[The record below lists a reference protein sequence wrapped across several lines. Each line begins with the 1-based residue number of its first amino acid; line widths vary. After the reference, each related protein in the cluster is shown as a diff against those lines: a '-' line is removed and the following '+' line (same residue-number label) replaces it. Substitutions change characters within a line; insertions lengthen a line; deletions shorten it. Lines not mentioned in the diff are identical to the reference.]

1 MSDTIIVA
9 VISLVGTA
17 FGSFIGLLINNKLV
31 SYKLDE
37 LTKRVEKHNNFAVR
51 IPVLEEQIKTLNH
64 IIDNDRL

>member
-17 FGSFIGLLINNKLV
+17 FGSFIGLIINNKLV

-64 IIDNDRL
+64 ILDNDRS